1 MPAGNMKELRRIKR
15 EAKLGL
21 LNESRGI
28 GMFEPVTVTVDG
40 HPSISWMCQRN
51 KMCMIIFCD
60 LPDHPGH
67 ASTNAI
73 VIF

>member
-1 MPAGNMKELRRIKR
+1 MPAGNMKELRGIKR

-40 HPSISWMCQRN
+40 HPSISWMLKKQDVYDY
-51 KMCMIIFCD
+51 FW
-60 LPDHPGH
+60 
-67 ASTNAI
+67 
-73 VIF
+73 